1 MNLNNVLKKV
11 YMWMF
16 IGLLVTFITGYYVSI
31 NENIV
36 YKIYST
42 SLYWILSIIELVL
55 VIVLS
60 ARVGKMNIT
69 TSRIMFLI
77 YSFVTGLTFSS
88 IFIAYELSSI
98 IYVFFIAALLFLVF
112 SAIGY
117 FTKLD
122 LTKMG
127 TFLLMALIGI
137 LICSIVN
144 IFVGNGLFEIIIS
157 SISVLVFLGFTAYDV
172 NKIKLLENYYPDE
185 NSLAIAGALELY
197 LDFINIFIDLLRLF
211 GNNRD

>member
-69 TSRIMFLI
+69 TSRVMFLI

-137 LICSIVN
+137 LICSVVN

>member
-16 IGLLVTFITGYYVSI
+16 IGLLVTFTTGYYVSI

-42 SLYWILSIIELVL
+42 SLYWILAIIELVL

-137 LICSIVN
+137 LICSVVN

>member
-137 LICSIVN
+137 LICSVVN

>member
-88 IFIAYELSSI
+88 IFIAYELGSI

-137 LICSIVN
+137 LICSVVN

>member
-60 ARVGKMNIT
+60 AKVGKMNIT

-137 LICSIVN
+137 LICSVVN